1 MPVLSFGPLEFRT
14 RTTGNWTE
22 VDFAFVTDRTK
33 SGWATR
39 ETAIRTGFKSE
50 HLLELTGEE
59 DPTDTV
65 TIDGTTYCGRVAKG
79 IDGQVH
85 RLSAKHVATK
95 AAYRKALKEAKAAA
109 HRADQIA
116 GGLDPIDIVVEPDA
130 G

>member
-1 MPVLSFGPLEFRT
+1 MAIFSIGPFEIRT
-14 RTTGNWTE
+14 LTTGNWTE
-22 VDFAFVTDRTK
+22 LDFAFVTDRTP

-65 TIDGTTYCGRVAKG
+65 TIDGVTYHGRIAKG
-79 IDGQVH
+79 VNGEVH

-95 AAYRKALKEAKAAA
+95 AAYRAALKEAKAAA
-109 HRADQIA
+109 RRADQIA
-116 GGLDPIDIVVEPDA
+116 GGLDPIDIAVEPA
-130 G
+130 N